1 MIMDKNINLDLTE
14 YDYDFWNVVNEI
26 KQLNREFFE
35 KNGRKRTAYIETFG
49 CQMNE
54 HDSEKIDWLL
64 RQMDFYMSDR
74 NSDLYIINTCSIR
87 KNAEDKVYG
96 RLGELKGK
104 KRENENLLVA
114 VCGCMM
120 QRKESR
126 DIVLEK
132 FPNVDMIFGTN
143 NIYKF
148 PKLLLERLEN
158 GVRAVDIEENYSNED
173 NLLGANRMYSFKSFV
188 NIMYGCNN
196 FCTYCIVPYT
206 RGREKSRRP
215 MDIVNEIKGLASHGV
230 KEVTLLGQNVNSYG
244 KSLSNNV
251 SFVDLLKMVNEIDG
265 IERIRFMTSHPRDFS
280 KELAYAYRDLDK
292 LKNFL
297 HLPVQAGSSKVLRDM
312 NRHYTKE
319 EYIRKI
325 DMVKEIVPEI
335 ALSTDL
341 MVGFPTETEEDF
353 KDTLDLCKYVE
364 YDTSFTFIYSM
375 REGTKSYE
383 MDQVPEEI
391 KHDRFNRL
399 LDLIYPIQLKKNENE
414 IGKVRKVLVE
424 STSKSDENK
433 LSGRTDE
440 FKLVNFDGSKDLI
453 GKIVDVD
460 ITDVNTFSLKGDL
473 VEKR

>member
-1 MIMDKNINLDLTE
+1 
-14 YDYDFWNVVNEI
+14 
-26 KQLNREFFE
+26 
-35 KNGRKRTAYIETFG
+35 
-49 CQMNE
+49 
-54 HDSEKIDWLL
+54 
-64 RQMDFYMSDR
+64 
-74 NSDLYIINTCSIR
+74 
-87 KNAEDKVYG
+87 
-96 RLGELKGK
+96 
-104 KRENENLLVA
+104 
-114 VCGCMM
+114 
-120 QRKESR
+120 
-126 DIVLEK
+126 
-132 FPNVDMIFGTN
+132 
-143 NIYKF
+143 
-148 PKLLLERLEN
+148 
-158 GVRAVDIEENYSNED
+158 
-173 NLLGANRMYSFKSFV
+173 
-188 NIMYGCNN
+188 
-196 FCTYCIVPYT
+196 
-206 RGREKSRRP
+206 

-341 MVGFPTETEEDF
+341 MVGFPTETDEDF

-375 REGTKSYE
+375 REGTKAYE

-440 FKLVNFDGSKDLI
+440 FKLVNFDGPKDLI
-453 GKIVDVD
+453 GKIVDVN
-460 ITDVNTFSLKGDL
+460 ITDANTFSLKGDL
-473 VEKR
+473 VEKH

>member
-1 MIMDKNINLDLTE
+1 
-14 YDYDFWNVVNEI
+14 
-26 KQLNREFFE
+26 
-35 KNGRKRTAYIETFG
+35 
-49 CQMNE
+49 
-54 HDSEKIDWLL
+54 
-64 RQMDFYMSDR
+64 
-74 NSDLYIINTCSIR
+74 
-87 KNAEDKVYG
+87 
-96 RLGELKGK
+96 
-104 KRENENLLVA
+104 
-114 VCGCMM
+114 M

-251 SFVDLLKMVNEIDG
+251 RFVDLLKMVNEIDG

-292 LKNFL
+292 LKKFL

-375 REGTKSYE
+375 REGTKAYE

-453 GKIVDVD
+453 GKIVDVS
-460 ITDVNTFSLKGDL
+460 ITDANTFSLKGDL